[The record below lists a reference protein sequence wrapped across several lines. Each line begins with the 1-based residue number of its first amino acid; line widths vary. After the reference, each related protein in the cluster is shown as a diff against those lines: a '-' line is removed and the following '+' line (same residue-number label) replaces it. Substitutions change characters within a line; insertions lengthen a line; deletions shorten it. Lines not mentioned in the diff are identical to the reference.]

1 MILVLLIDL
10 FSWIIMIIIICLFF
24 MNKEKIN
31 KYFISFNHTKVRIFF
46 LHIWLFLI
54 ITLIINLIVCQKH
67 GQRVNNMLY
76 QNNTCRCAQVWMMSL
91 IRIFNFRLTLILSLL
106 YQMCQIRITIIS
118 QLVCQKHVKGLVQGD
133 IIITCRCAKV

>member
-1 MILVLLIDL
+1 M
-10 FSWIIMIIIICLFF
+10 
-24 MNKEKIN
+24 
-31 KYFISFNHTKVRIFF
+31 KYFISFNHSKVKIFL

-76 QNNTCRCAQVWMMSL
+76 HNNTCRCAQVWMMSL
-91 IRIFNFRLTLILSLL
+91 IRIFNFRLTLILTLL

-118 QLVCQKHVKGLVQGD
+118 QLVCQKHVKGLIHGWHHNNMQVCYSLKDVINQNTQLQTSD
-133 IIITCRCAKV
+133 